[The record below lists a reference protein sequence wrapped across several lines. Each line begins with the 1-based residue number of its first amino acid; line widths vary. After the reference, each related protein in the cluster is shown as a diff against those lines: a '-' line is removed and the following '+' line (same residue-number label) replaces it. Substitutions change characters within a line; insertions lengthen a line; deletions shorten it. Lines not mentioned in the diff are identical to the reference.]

1 MFNVDI
7 SCRTCKFEQTISLSI
22 HRANNL
28 QDNPGEGILYLTQGL
43 DTIINRMK
51 CFDEGSETRLILQMD
66 MLCFVST
73 QIQTL
78 LPYHISKV
86 ESNDT
91 LYGNDQQFIEEVHKI
106 LTRLCDQI
114 VQSLKDLASAVNE
127 CREKGREKDR
137 F

>member
-1 MFNVDI
+1 
-7 SCRTCKFEQTISLSI
+7 
-22 HRANNL
+22 
-28 QDNPGEGILYLTQGL
+28 
-43 DTIINRMK
+43 MK

-91 LYGNDQQFIEEVHKI
+91 LYGNDQQFIEEVHK
-106 LTRLCDQI
+106 LLARLCEQI
-114 VQSLKDLASAVNE
+114 VQSLKDFATTVNE
-127 CREKGREKDR
+127 CIENSRR
-137 F
+137 FRSICRIPNDNPHWHWSFSID